1 MTATRLSKI
10 KVKLQM
16 IMEIKR
22 KCNIMKKIG
31 LICATLLASLSL
43 SACNNLAS
51 QQHKASSS
59 SSAKVVKYH
68 KAHKKVS
75 KKANKKKQSSSS
87 VSASTINQSTQ
98 SSQQQTT
105 SSSTVQSSSSSQPN
119 AWNSRQQARDQAS
132 QNGGPT
138 TEDQARAML
147 GGANGDL
154 QATRTSNG
162 WTFSG
167 DGYTATVNDDGTI
180 SHN

>member
-31 LICATLLASLSL
+31 LLCATLLASISL
-43 SACNNLAS
+43 SGCNNLAS
-51 QQHKASSS
+51 QHSHKASSS
-59 SSAKVVKYH
+59 SSTKVVKH
-68 KAHKKVS
+68 HHKKQRQRP
-75 KKANKKKQSSSS
+75 QSSSTSSSSSTSQTNQQSQSQASS
-87 VSASTINQSTQ
+87 VQSTQ
-98 SSQQQTT
+98 PSK
-105 SSSTVQSSSSSQPN
+105 SSQPN
-119 AWNSRQQARDQAS
+119 AWNSQQQAYDQTA
-132 QNGGPT
+132 QNGGPA

-147 GGANGDL
+147 GGANRDL

-167 DGYTATVNDDGTI
+167 NGYTATINDDGTI

>member
-1 MTATRLSKI
+1 
-10 KVKLQM
+10 M

-31 LICATLLASLSL
+31 LLCATLLASISL
-43 SACNNLAS
+43 SGCNNLAS
-51 QQHKASSS
+51 QHSHKASSS
-59 SSAKVVKYH
+59 SSTKVVKH
-68 KAHKKVS
+68 HHKKQHQR
-75 KKANKKKQSSSS
+75 AQSSSTSSSSSTSQTNQQSQSQASS
-87 VSASTINQSTQ
+87 VQSTQ
-98 SSQQQTT
+98 PSK
-105 SSSTVQSSSSSQPN
+105 SSQPN
-119 AWNSRQQARDQAS
+119 AWNSQQQACDQAA

-138 TEDQARAML
+138 TSEDQARAML

-180 SHN
+180 LHN